1 MDKYKIIWRPEAQLD
16 LIAHI
21 TFLSNVSMDAAL
33 ELRKVFFEEVNAL
46 SFFPERNP
54 SFEMPNGFPFIAR
67 KKVVNNR
74 YLILYVIDK
83 GDVKIYRILDTRK
96 QFEYLM

>member
-33 ELRKVFFEEVNAL
+33 ELSKVFF
-46 SFFPERNP
+46 
-54 SFEMPNGFPFIAR
+54 
-67 KKVVNNR
+67 
-74 YLILYVIDK
+74 
-83 GDVKIYRILDTRK
+83 
-96 QFEYLM
+96 